1 MDQAHL
7 LLVRILGQVVVGN
20 LVAPDGGVAA
30 RGALG
35 LRLPVAL
42 ALGGALVDA
51 RHGRQ
56 HSMGAKMWGVRSRR
70 GVVESAVLCAVS
82 ESVGGRW

>member
-1 MDQAHL
+1 M
-7 LLVRILGQVVVGN
+7 LVRILGQVVVGN

-42 ALGGALVDA
+42 ALGGALD
-51 RHGRQ
+51 
-56 HSMGAKMWGVRSRR
+56 
-70 GVVESAVLCAVS
+70 
-82 ESVGGRW
+82 